1 MSHTKDVVYVN
12 RNNEFTNDKP
22 ENIVI
27 HYNGDYSG
35 DVQFVMMDAR
45 VEDRPELGKIWDNPV
60 VSVYIPFEVIR
71 DLVADWVRAN
81 LIRNLEQMPERDV
94 LLGRHHE
101 AR

>member
-1 MSHTKDVVYVN
+1 MSHTKDVVYVSS
-12 RNNEFTNDKP
+12 RNEFTNGKP
-22 ENIVI
+22 ENILI
-27 HYNGDYSG
+27 HHNGDYSG
-35 DVQFVMMDAR
+35 EVEFIMMDVR
-45 VEDRPELGKIWDNPV
+45 IEERPDLEKIWGNTV
-60 VSVYIPFEVIR
+60 ASVHIPFEVIR